1 MKLFNIVTESD
12 LTDPNKGR
20 YVYHVSS
27 KLFKDIRALEYQT
40 GKKKKDYSLITDID
54 NYFKE
59 VNSFPGVITKKDVD
73 LLRRNGFVN
82 WGTGKLY
89 VYKID
94 LIKNKHNINHI
105 NVTSTPEQRQY
116 DSENW
121 DEFYSKYSSLSDE
134 EWIKGKDAYLSKR
147 DLHLANLGIRRDL
160 TLEEYLSLIVT
171 KDWDDSSK
179 YFKINSKHGNKKQYA
194 SYIPHV
200 QINTKGPLSFESVE
214 TLY

>member
-1 MKLFNIVTESD
+1 MKLFSIESISD
-12 LTDPNKGR
+12 SANTNKGR
-20 YVYHVSS
+20 YVYHVSA
-27 KLFKDIRALEYQT
+27 KLFKDIRALEYHV
-40 GKKKKDYSLITDID
+40 GKKKNDYTLITDVD
-54 NYFKE
+54 AYFKE
-59 VNSFPGVITKKDVD
+59 VNSFPGEVLKKDVE

-105 NVTSTPEQRQY
+105 NVTSTPEQSQY
-116 DSENW
+116 DNDNW

-134 EWIKGKDAYLSKR
+134 EWVKGKRDYLIKR
-147 DLHLANLGIRRDL
+147 DLHLTNLGIGRDL
-160 TLEEYLSLIVT
+160 TVDQYLSLIIT
-171 KDWDDSSK
+171 KDWDNSSK
-179 YFKINSKHGNKKQYA
+179 YFKINSKHGDKKQYA

-200 QINTKGPLSFESVE
+200 QLHTKGPLTFESVE

>member
-1 MKLFNIVTESD
+1 MENKPVVFD
-12 LTDPNKGR
+12 LNKGR
-20 YVYHVSS
+20 YVYHVSA

-40 GKKKKDYSLITDID
+40 GKNKKDYTLIADVD

-59 VNSFPGVITKKDVD
+59 VNSFPGVVTKKDVE

-94 LIKNKHNINHI
+94 LIKNKHKINHI
-105 NVTSTPEQRQY
+105 NVTSTPEQSQY

-134 EWIKGKDAYLSKR
+134 EWVKGKDDYLSKR

-171 KDWDDSSK
+171 KDWNDSSK